1 MSWIFSMAAYVGE
14 FHRLEREIGVQV
26 RVSSRHCRRCR
37 CRLRLGNRRK
47 LCSPCQETKEG
58 DAEPVRRTGLKG
70 GPLVTPEIVA
80 LFWQRVERNG
90 DESCWGWRGSVNIQ
104 GIAVLM
110 FENTTFTARR
120 VSYEVRTGEPPRGI
134 LYNRCGNRTCTNPD
148 HLRSRA

>member
-14 FHRLEREIGVQV
+14 FHRLESEIGVQV

-110 FENTTFTARR
+110 LRIRPSRRAGSATRSGPESRR
-120 VSYEVRTGEPPRGI
+120 VGSCIIDAGTGLARTRNI
-134 LYNRCGNRTCTNPD
+134 
-148 HLRSRA
+148 